1 MTEPSRQKYSPTLLT
16 KPMEQLNFIKQDQQ
30 VFSSLPNEI
39 ILHVFSYLRIA
50 DLLECGQVSKRF
62 RAISN
67 DDKYL
72 WPKMANLCYKKV
84 PVGFLQRLLDSG
96 CKYLSLSEAILD
108 QSTGA
113 LNLPKASRLKYLD
126 LSGFGT
132 FEYMRENSE
141 ILLESCYSL
150 QKLSLSKAIL

>member
-1 MTEPSRQKYSPTLLT
+1 M
-16 KPMEQLNFIKQDQQ
+16 
-30 VFSSLPNEI
+30 
-39 ILHVFSYLRIA
+39 FSYLRIA
-50 DLLECGQVSKRF
+50 DLLECGQVSKRI
-62 RAISN
+62 RAICN

-84 PVGFLQRLLDSG
+84 PVGFLQKLLNCG

-108 QSTGA
+108 VA
-113 LNLPKASRLKYLD
+113 LSLPKASRLKYLD
-126 LSGFGT
+126 LFGFGT